1 MKFSP
6 ISTSPRRFSATVT
19 SAAFRYG
26 ISRADITRD
35 DHEAASSPAQRHAT
49 SSSASLR
56 LSYRHS
62 APSSTRA
69 SLFYALPRRLTR
81 LAPTH
86 PDPLGVVHLDLARPR
101 KARRLSPPTCKL
113 ALQAGH

>member
-81 LAPTH
+81 RRSGIKIDVIEIFIHLAA
-86 PDPLGVVHLDLARPR
+86 LE
-101 KARRLSPPTCKL
+101 KARQKYMD
-113 ALQAGH
+113 AD